1 MSQFSRNLVEA
12 KSAAC
17 SHRNSV
23 RPVFY
28 SQRYSLLGR
37 SSTGGA
43 SRTIFS
49 NRSARTASSGFHRGR
64 AFRTSTRFVYRS
76 GPRLF
81 RYHLLY
87 FGGRGHNKD
96 HRPDL
101 NQMVVG
107 MGFGRRG
114 STNLLRDVAVQH
126 SRCQDSPTGS

>member
-1 MSQFSRNLVEA
+1 MAFLGQEIEP
-12 KSAAC
+12 KG
-17 SHRNSV
+17 
-23 RPVFY
+23 
-28 SQRYSLLGR
+28 QRTLGAPR
-37 SSTGGA
+37 
-43 SRTIFS
+43 RLKDFIEEELF
-49 NRSARTASSGFHRGR
+49 
-64 AFRTSTRFVYRS
+64 TSTRFVYRS

-87 FGGRGHNKD
+87 FGGRSHNKD

-107 MGFGRRG
+107 MAFGRRG